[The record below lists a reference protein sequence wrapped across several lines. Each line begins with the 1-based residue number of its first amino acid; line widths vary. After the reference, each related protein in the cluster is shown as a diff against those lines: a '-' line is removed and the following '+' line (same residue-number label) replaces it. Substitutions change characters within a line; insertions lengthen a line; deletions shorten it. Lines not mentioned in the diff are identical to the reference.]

1 MEEKDGRER
10 LPMIVLT
17 GPTAVGKTRLSIA
30 LARAVGG
37 EIISA
42 DSMQVY
48 RYMDIGSAKITREE
62 MQGVPHH
69 MIDILEP
76 WEPFSVAVFQEYGKR
91 IAGEICARGHIPIVT
106 GGTGFYIQALLRDV
120 DFSESAKQDRES
132 EPEGAYRRKLE
143 ALAEEEGGALS
154 LHQQLRQV
162 DPASADAIHF
172 NNVKRTIR
180 ALEFYHLTGQRIS
193 EHNERE
199 RQKESAYCSC
209 YFVLNEERERLY
221 ARIERR
227 VDEMLAAGLAEE
239 VKALRAMG
247 CDRSMVSMQGL
258 GYKELL
264 AWLEGECTYEQAVE
278 NLKRDTRHFAKRQLT
293 WFRREKE
300 VIWVEK
306 EAFDYDEERM
316 LRFML
321 GEFDRKLRRSK
332 TED

>member
-1 MEEKDGRER
+1 MERKNGAGK

-17 GPTAVGKTRLSIA
+17 GPTAVGKTKLSIA
-30 LARAVGG
+30 LAKAVGG
-37 EIISA
+37 EILSA

-48 RYMDIGSAKITREE
+48 RHMDIGSAKITREE

-76 WEPFSVAVFQEYGKR
+76 WEPFSVALFQEYGKR
-91 IAGEICARGHIPIVT
+91 IAGEIHARGHIPVVT
-106 GGTGFYIQALLRDV
+106 GGTGFYIQALLRDI
-120 DFSESAKQDRES
+120 DFSESTGPDGES
-132 EPEGAYRRKLE
+132 EPEGAYRRRLE
-143 ALAEEEGGALS
+143 ELAEERGALY
-154 LHQQLRQV
+154 LHERLREV
-162 DPASADAIHF
+162 DPAAAAAIHY

-221 ARIERR
+221 ARIGER

-239 VKALRAMG
+239 VRALRAMG
-247 CDRSMVSMQGL
+247 CHRSMVSMQGL

-264 AWLEGECTYEQAVE
+264 SWLEGECTYEQAVE
-278 NLKRDTRHFAKRQLT
+278 TLKRDTRHFAKRQLT
-293 WFRREKE
+293 WFRREKD

-306 EAFDYDEERM
+306 EAFGYDEERM
-316 LRFML
+316 LQFML
-321 GEFDRKLRRSK
+321 AEFERKLRGSK
-332 TED
+332 AEE